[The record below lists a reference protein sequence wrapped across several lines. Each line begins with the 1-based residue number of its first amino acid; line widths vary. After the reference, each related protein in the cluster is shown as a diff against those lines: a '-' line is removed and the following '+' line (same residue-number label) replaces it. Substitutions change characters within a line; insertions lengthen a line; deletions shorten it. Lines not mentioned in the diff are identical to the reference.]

1 MTPSLSRATGEPTT
15 LVMPKTLAP
24 LIRASRI
31 AARVSAVSPDCDT
44 ATTSVLGVMMGLRYL
59 NSLAA
64 STAHGMRAQPSMRF
78 FAMRPAW

>member
-1 MTPSLSRATGEPTT
+1 M
-15 LVMPKTLAP
+15 V
-24 LIRASRI
+24 
-31 AARVSAVSPDCDT
+31 AVSPDCDT